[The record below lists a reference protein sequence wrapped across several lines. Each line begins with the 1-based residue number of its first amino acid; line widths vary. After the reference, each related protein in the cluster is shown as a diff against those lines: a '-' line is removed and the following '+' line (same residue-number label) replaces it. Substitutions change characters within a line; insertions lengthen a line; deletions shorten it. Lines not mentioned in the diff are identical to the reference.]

1 MTATTPIPPTRQE
14 LIRLLR
20 KHKQEWRSLYGIQD
34 ITLFASQARD
44 EATASSDVDLC
55 VIFDPPSPLPLCTFA
70 TPFRS
75 SWAQEW
81 MLCPAGSG

>member
-1 MTATTPIPPTRQE
+1 MTATAPIPPTRQV

-34 ITLFASQARD
+34 ITLFGYQARD

-55 VIFDPPSPLPLCTFA
+55 VIFDPPSPLALLH
-70 TPFRS
+70 FRD
-75 SWAQEW
+75 AVQE
-81 MLCPAGSG
+81 LLGP